1 VHRQRR
7 RADVASFIRHDEEA
21 VGAAGIT
28 RRTSLRVGKRR
39 EHCRSPVERRTAWIC
54 KYVHRNGMGG
64 SVAGKRQRRIE
75 AAEDGSRSMRDRFPG
90 SLLDGNGR
98 HLADQ
103 RQRGSNGEQET
114 LTGTEIATR
123 ETSWGEPRLIVM
135 PGSAAAAE
143 AVTAAT
149 RTTT

>member
-1 VHRQRR
+1 
-7 RADVASFIRHDEEA
+7 
-21 VGAAGIT
+21 
-28 RRTSLRVGKRR
+28 
-39 EHCRSPVERRTAWIC
+39 
-54 KYVHRNGMGG
+54 
-64 SVAGKRQRRIE
+64 
-75 AAEDGSRSMRDRFPG
+75 MRDRFPG

-149 RTTT
+149 RTTTDRQRSFFTRVTSFLEVSLWIPLTRL